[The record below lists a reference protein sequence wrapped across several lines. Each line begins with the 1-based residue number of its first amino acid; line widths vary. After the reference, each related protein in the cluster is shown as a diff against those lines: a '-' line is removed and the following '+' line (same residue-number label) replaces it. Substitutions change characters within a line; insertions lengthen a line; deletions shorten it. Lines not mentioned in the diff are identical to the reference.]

1 MKEYKIVFKKEFKI
15 LLRGGMSLL
24 LSIILPLI
32 ILPFA
37 LSLIISSEQKINK
50 ELNSPKIALYIVHN
64 EIEHNIDSST
74 VEYKRQFNYVN
85 DIILKSLT
93 PNYQIVEDINKAFIY
108 EKVNVALYIDSD
120 VVEKVSSGKINI
132 KLIYNSTYSSGIKNA
147 QHIIKLISAYSM
159 KVSDLRL
166 QTQGSSLDEVSGMIF
181 TQKTLQEAYPNNK
194 VEGLNN
200 LMLITIVP
208 TIIIGFISF
217 GSSSVSSELFSLEK
231 EKNTLESLLTTSANR
246 KNIVLSKLSV
256 SVLFGVFGSI
266 CQVLSLVIAVL
277 INSSYFTSSSI
288 YFSSSSILLLVFS
301 LFSLTLLASIL
312 NVFVYVFS
320 KNHRNASALS
330 SILMIGPVLL
340 SYVVMNMSPSSMSF
354 FFMFIP
360 FIGTVLS
367 TKMAIVGAINYSYLV
382 TSLIVN
388 LILSSILI
396 YFIVKRYCSEKILTK
411 E

>member
-181 TQKTLQEAYPNNK
+181 TQKTLQEAYPNKK

>member
-15 LLRGGMSLL
+15 LLRGGISLL

-37 LSLIISSEQKINK
+37 LSMIISNEQKINK
-50 ELNSPKIALYIVHN
+50 ALNSPKIALYVVDN
-64 EIEHNIDSST
+64 GVEYNIDSSNIK
-74 VEYKRQFNYVN
+74 YKNQFNYIN
-85 DIILKSLT
+85 DTVLKSLT
-93 PNYQIVEDINKAFIY
+93 PKYLIVDDVKKAFIY
-108 EKVNVALYIDSD
+108 EQINVALYIDSD
-120 VVEKVSSGKINI
+120 IIEKVPNGKINI

-147 QHIIKLISAYSM
+147 EHILKLISAYSM
-159 KVSDLRL
+159 KISDLRL
-166 QTQGSSLDEVSGMIF
+166 QAQGSSLDEISG
-181 TQKTLQEAYPNNK
+181 TVYTLKTLQDAYPANK

-231 EKNTLESLLTTSANR
+231 ERNTLESLLTTSANR

-277 INSSYFTSSSI
+277 INENYFKSTKI
-288 YFSSSSILLLVFS
+288 YFSTLSIFS
-301 LFSLTLLASIL
+301 LILALFSLTLLASVL

-320 KNHRNASALS
+320 KNNRNASAFS

-340 SYVVMNMSPSSMSF
+340 SYVVMNISPSSMSMPL
-354 FFMFIP
+354 MFIP

-367 TKMAIVGAINYSYLV
+367 TKMAIVGAINYIYLFI
-382 TSLIVN
+382 SLTIN
-388 LILSSILI
+388 LILSGLLI
-396 YFIVKRYCSEKILTK
+396 YFIIKRYCSEKILEK

>member
-181 TQKTLQEAYPNNK
+181 T
-194 VEGLNN
+194 
-200 LMLITIVP
+200 
-208 TIIIGFISF
+208 
-217 GSSSVSSELFSLEK
+217 
-231 EKNTLESLLTTSANR
+231 
-246 KNIVLSKLSV
+246 
-256 SVLFGVFGSI
+256 
-266 CQVLSLVIAVL
+266 
-277 INSSYFTSSSI
+277 
-288 YFSSSSILLLVFS
+288 
-301 LFSLTLLASIL
+301 
-312 NVFVYVFS
+312 
-320 KNHRNASALS
+320 
-330 SILMIGPVLL
+330 
-340 SYVVMNMSPSSMSF
+340 
-354 FFMFIP
+354 
-360 FIGTVLS
+360 
-367 TKMAIVGAINYSYLV
+367 
-382 TSLIVN
+382 
-388 LILSSILI
+388 
-396 YFIVKRYCSEKILTK
+396 
-411 E
+411 

>member
-15 LLRGGMSLL
+15 LLRGGLSLL

-411 E
+411 

>member
-288 YFSSSSILLLVFS
+288 YFSLSSILLLVFS